1 MVLSNPYYFF
11 TNAFFVHYALL
22 CQSHM
27 LMDAKYSPERGQYSL
42 HMALPMLAKQ
52 SMAKHEMKVDKKGQH
67 TTQIAELAE
76 LLNVKGCFW

>member
-1 MVLSNPYYFF
+1 MLSLSAVP
-11 TNAFFVHYALL
+11 ALL
-22 CQSHM
+22 CQSNM

-52 SMAKHEMKVDKKGQH
+52 SMAKHGMKADKKRRY

-76 LLNVKGCFW
+76 LLNVKGYFW